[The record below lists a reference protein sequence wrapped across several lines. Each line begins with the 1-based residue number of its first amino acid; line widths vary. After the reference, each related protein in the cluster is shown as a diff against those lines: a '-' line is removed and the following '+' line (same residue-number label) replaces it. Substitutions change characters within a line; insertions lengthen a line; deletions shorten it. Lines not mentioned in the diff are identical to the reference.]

1 MSSLIFDDF
10 DLDLVTKSNPA
21 FYPSKRRSKQQ
32 YIENFFNQLILETFL
47 KKSANNVRK
56 TLDSKSFN
64 LMRSVS
70 PTISKLEKGVNVPT
84 TDPNSPSVLGSTTS
98 IFTEILAED
107 QENFVT
113 HTSNHTKEGSQK
125 FIKYS
130 LKVLPPFTLIMQ
142 MVCKGCVLYKRVLI
156 ILE

>member
-10 DLDLVTKSNPA
+10 DLDSVTKSNTA
-21 FYPSKRRSKQQ
+21 FYLSKRRGTQ

-56 TLDSKSFN
+56 TLDSTSFN

-84 TDPNSPSVLGSTTS
+84 TDPNPPSVLGSTTS

-130 LKVLPPFTLIMQ
+130 LKVLHPFTLIMQ

>member
-1 MSSLIFDDF
+1 
-10 DLDLVTKSNPA
+10 
-21 FYPSKRRSKQQ
+21 
-32 YIENFFNQLILETFL
+32 
-47 KKSANNVRK
+47 
-56 TLDSKSFN
+56 
-64 LMRSVS
+64 MRSVS

-84 TDPNSPSVLGSTTS
+84 TDPNPPSVLGSTTS
-98 IFTEILAED
+98 IFTEILAKD